1 MGDPCPHTQPDDVSF
16 LSFRAVFIL
25 AVLFVS
31 SGLFVSL
38 FDCLL
43 VICFVSETSLSF
55 RNKTRGICI
64 KYSIVCAEPWLSNQP
79 N

>member
-1 MGDPCPHTQPDDVSF
+1 MGDPCPRTQPDNVLF
-16 LSFRAVFIL
+16 LSFRALFIL

-43 VICFVSETSLSF
+43 VFCFVSETSLSF
-55 RNKTRGICI
+55 SEQDSRDMHQVVPYGLR
-64 KYSIVCAEPWLSNQP
+64 
-79 N
+79 